1 MLVFAS
7 ISLKMWLASGAPPHT
22 LLMSLQH
29 SPDPK
34 ISNKSVGGGGGG
46 VGGGGATS
54 ASAFLLSHQRKDPKK
69 VENPCASPFY
79 LYLLHCVSHLGAYN
93 FFFFL

>member
-7 ISLKMWLASGAPPHT
+7 ISLKMWLASGGPPHT

-34 ISNKSVGGGGGG
+34 ISNWQECMGGGGKI
-46 VGGGGATS
+46 
-54 ASAFLLSHQRKDPKK
+54 RKKLKTPAL
-69 VENPCASPFY
+69 VLFIFISYIVY
-79 LYLLHCVSHLGAYN
+79 LT
-93 FFFFL
+93 